1 MVLFWFLQVQ
11 FDVMKETLKLSPIFL
26 MKKKIES
33 YMFWVEIQ
41 NIESQWFDIKISASI
56 PQNVLNSIEKKT
68 NEDVKVPL
76 QL

>member
-1 MVLFWFLQVQ
+1 MGILSYDYTDVNRMVLFWFLQVQ

-41 NIESQWFDIKISASI
+41 NIESQ
-56 PQNVLNSIEKKT
+56 
-68 NEDVKVPL
+68 
-76 QL
+76 